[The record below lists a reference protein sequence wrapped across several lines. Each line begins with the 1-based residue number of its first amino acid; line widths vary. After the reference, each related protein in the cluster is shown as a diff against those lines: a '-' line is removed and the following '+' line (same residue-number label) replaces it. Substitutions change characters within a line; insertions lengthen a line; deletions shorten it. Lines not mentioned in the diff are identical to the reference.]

1 MKNKKRYK
9 DMTTEEKIE
18 HDNRVADRNTKIAL
32 WITIVTI
39 LLWIIAYLDKIVF
52 FVRYALSCL
61 HYPKV

>member
-61 HYPKV
+61 H

>member
-52 FVRYALSCL
+52 FVRYVLSCL
-61 HYPKV
+61 H